1 MAAIIE
7 VKYFNSFVLRKTT
20 DSVGNPVWNGSR
32 GDNTYPQ
39 SGVVNNN
46 KEWFVEE
53 ARIKGGYNNTSVS
66 FGAKAYLIEEEPNSS
81 KRINALIYSGIFNS
95 RTGVNK
101 TNVFSVGED
110 ITKAVDPANGSIQ
123 KLYAE
128 DTNLIVFQE
137 SKVNR
142 ALIDKDAIYSAEG
155 QGSVTSTNLVIGQIV
170 PYAGNYGISRNP
182 ESFAVFGYR
191 KYFTDKDRNAV
202 MRLSQDGLT
211 EISAYGMKDFFRD
224 QLTDLDTVQ
233 STGKVYGGWDNYTKQ
248 YVLSLQPAENNG
260 FKTISYDEEVR
271 GWTSFYS
278 YKPVA
283 MFSVKGSFY
292 TVPRDAS
299 YTDESGNQININK
312 GVYRHNASDITTN
325 RATFY
330 GRYQNPSV
338 TFIFNPNPSIQ
349 KNFKTISY
357 EGSNGWQVESFTS
370 DPTGKGI
377 PNYGQPENYDTIETN
392 DTTQSI
398 FSYNEG
404 AYDERGNYY
413 PATLAPPIYHAG
425 FDRQENRYVAN
436 LVNNS
441 QPAPGEISFGGAVTG
456 IKGYFATVKMSVD
469 GSTDFGKMKELFAVS
484 SEFVASNY

>member
-7 VKYFNSFVLRKTT
+7 VKYFNSFILRKVM
-20 DSVGNPVWNGSR
+20 DGDGNPMWNGSK
-32 GDNTYPQ
+32 GDNTMPQ
-39 SGVVNNN
+39 GAVPNN
-46 KEWFVEE
+46 KEWFAEE

-66 FGAKAYLIEEEPNSS
+66 FGAKAYLIEEEPNASRRS
-81 KRINALIYSGIFNS
+81 NALIYSGIFNS
-95 RTGVNK
+95 RTGINN

-202 MRLSQDGLT
+202 LRLSQDGLT

-224 QLTDLDTVQ
+224 QLTTLD
-233 STGKVYGGWDNYTKQ
+233 SGNLTGKAYGGWDNYTKQ
-248 YVLSLQPAENNG
+248 YVLSLQPANSNKC
-260 FKTISYDEEVR
+260 KTLSYDEEVR

-278 YKPVA
+278 YKPVS
-283 MFSVKGSFY
+283 MFSLKGYFY
-292 TVPRDAS
+292 TVPKDPS
-299 YTDESGNQININK
+299 YLNTQGETISVNK
-312 GVYRHNASDITTN
+312 GVYRHNASDLNVN

-330 GRYQNPSV
+330 GEYVNPSI
-338 TFIFNPNPSIQ
+338 TFIFNPNPSTQ

-377 PNYGQPENYDTIETN
+377 PDYGQPQNYDIVETN
-392 DTTQSI
+392 DTTQFI
-398 FSYNEG
+398 YSYNEG
-404 AYDERGNYY
+404 AYDSLGNSY
-413 PATLAPPIYHAG
+413 PGQLVPPIYHAG

-436 LVNNS
+436 LINS
-441 QPAPGEISFGGAVTG
+441 SSAAPGEISFGGSITG

-469 GSTDFGKMKELFAVS
+469 SSTDFGKMKELFAVS

>member
-20 DSVGNPVWNGSR
+20 DSAGAPTWNGSR
-32 GDNTYPQ
+32 GDNTFPQ
-39 SGVVNNN
+39 NASDTN
-46 KEWFVEE
+46 KQWFVEE

-233 STGKVYGGWDNYTKQ
+233 STGKVYG
-248 YVLSLQPAENNG
+248 
-260 FKTISYDEEVR
+260 
-271 GWTSFYS
+271 
-278 YKPVA
+278 
-283 MFSVKGSFY
+283 
-292 TVPRDAS
+292 
-299 YTDESGNQININK
+299 
-312 GVYRHNASDITTN
+312 
-325 RATFY
+325 
-330 GRYQNPSV
+330 
-338 TFIFNPNPSIQ
+338 
-349 KNFKTISY
+349 
-357 EGSNGWQVESFTS
+357 
-370 DPTGKGI
+370 
-377 PNYGQPENYDTIETN
+377 
-392 DTTQSI
+392 
-398 FSYNEG
+398 
-404 AYDERGNYY
+404 
-413 PATLAPPIYHAG
+413 
-425 FDRQENRYVAN
+425 
-436 LVNNS
+436 VNW
-441 QPAPGEISFGGAVTG
+441 
-456 IKGYFATVKMSVD
+456 
-469 GSTDFGKMKELFAVS
+469 
-484 SEFVASNY
+484 